1 MAKLE
6 SDGTCDFRW
15 RDARVEAPA
24 AESANADD
32 VELSDEIAWTM
43 ALEDRT
49 LSTGGYDRL
58 LDGPIDPDEG
68 QYLRLELA
76 GVYWRS
82 EVFELG
88 ALNLAGARIW
98 LTTRP
103 ATRDEFL
110 T

>member
-1 MAKLE
+1 
-6 SDGTCDFRW
+6 
-15 RDARVEAPA
+15 
-24 AESANADD
+24 
-32 VELSDEIAWTM
+32 M